1 MANGSKTKKCSA
13 EDLIEEIY
21 ETRRQLF
28 YDMLEKLFGEENA
41 NTIGF
46 LLLEFLD
53 ARDAKNKLEDA
64 TTFLNR

>member
-1 MANGSKTKKCSA
+1 MAKVSKTEKCSA

-21 ETRRQLF
+21 ETRCQVF
-28 YDMLEKLFGEENA
+28 HDMLEKLFGKEDA